1 MRAKVITLTQQK
13 ALKRF
18 KSNTKYLGS
27 KALSQALEDR
37 TTSVRVITTATGK
50 MENAMEKES

>member
-1 MRAKVITLTQQK
+1 MFTLTHQK
-13 ALKRF
+13 TLKRF
-18 KSNTKYLGS
+18 KSNTKDLGS

-50 MENAMEKES
+50 MENAMEKQS

>member
-1 MRAKVITLTQQK
+1 MFTLTHQK
-13 ALKRF
+13 TLKRF
-18 KSNTKYLGS
+18 KSNTKDLGS